1 MKKELKSLVIALVFM
16 AAAAPTMAQVKYDKG
31 DKLFSVGLGIGGYV
45 DGFYSYDYRG
55 AGYYYSTGYGI
66 PITASLE
73 FFIND
78 AISIG
83 PYAGFAFGNHWV
95 AFDGGAR
102 GSYHFSKHIPLGT
115 DKLDLYGSVILGVSN
130 IWYDYA
136 GYDDSDFAGR
146 FGLTA
151 GARWYFTNSFAVNAE
166 VGWGVTPVLA
176 GVSFKF

>member
-1 MKKELKSLVIALVFM
+1 MKTELKSLIVAVAIM
-16 AAAAPTMAQVKYDKG
+16 AVAAPAIAQVKYAKG

-45 DGFYSYDYRG
+45 DGFYSYDNYNN
-55 AGYYYSTGYGI
+55 GYYSAGYGI
-66 PITASLE
+66 PVTASLE

-83 PYAGFAFGNHWV
+83 PYAGIAFGNNWF

-115 DKLDLYGSVILGVSN
+115 DKLDLYGSVILGVSH
-130 IWYDYA
+130 ISYDYGA
-136 GYDDSDFAGR
+136 NDGDDFAGR

-151 GARWYFTNSFAVNAE
+151 GARWYFTDTFAVNAE
-166 VGWGVTPVLA
+166 VGWGVTPLLA